1 MDPVVKFFVNNF
13 ALICIGVA
21 MIFMSIQNVKVHR
34 KESFYTL
41 CIIAETLLLSIIT
54 YVEKYAKE
62 VGIIDLATWF
72 SFLGYT
78 LRPICLL
85 FFIRLADPYIRK
97 EYVSLFILPL
107 IISAIIYSFALFK
120 GVPAL
125 SQLVYYYTFNEDGSL
140 SFVRGT
146 SVVLNFTSHFIS
158 AIYLG
163 YLIYISVKKLKGKH
177 ISHAITILICAFFTI
192 LAVAVESIFS
202 NKDIQL
208 LNITIA
214 VSALFYYLFLYS
226 ERSKCDP
233 LTGLFNRETYYY
245 DLNKMDKSIN
255 AVIQLDMNG
264 LKWIND
270 NQGHQAGDQ
279 ALVTIGQICE
289 KNAKRNVYAYRLGGD
304 EFTILAVNYSEDKI
318 KEIVKQ
324 IKDDLA
330 NTEYYCSVGYAVK
343 APNVDE
349 TLDAL
354 LRRAEEQ
361 MYLDKE
367 EFYKDAKFERRK
379 VKIKE

>member
-41 CIIAETLLLSIIT
+41 CIISETLLLSIIT

-62 VGIIDLATWF
+62 VGLIDLATWF

-97 EYVSLFILPL
+97 EFVSLFILPL

-125 SQLVYYYTFNEDGSL
+125 SQLVYYYVFNEDGSL
-140 SFVRGT
+140 MFVRGT
-146 SVVLNFTSHFIS
+146 SVVLNFTSHLIS

-163 YLIYISVKKLKGKH
+163 YLIYVSVKKLKGKH

-245 DLNKMDKSIN
+245 DLNKMGKNIN

-270 NQGHQAGDQ
+270 NQGHQAGDN
-279 ALVTIGQICE
+279 ALVTIGRICE
-289 KNAKRNVYAYRLGGD
+289 KNAHRNVYAYRLGGD
-304 EFTILAVNYSEDKI
+304 EFTILAVNYSEPKIQMIVNQI
-318 KEIVKQ
+318 KE
-324 IKDDLA
+324 DLGK
-330 NTEYYCSVGYAVK
+330 TEYYCSVGYAIK
-343 APNVDE
+343 DPTKEE
-349 TLDAL
+349 TIEEL

-379 VKIKE
+379 ANIK

>member
-354 LRRAEEQ
+354 LRRAEER
-361 MYLDKE
+361 MYFDKE